1 MNPHKFAPG
10 FFIIIVGV
18 ISAYFVIINSFTSE
32 QKDGQ
37 ARVVQTQNKPLVENP
52 LQLINNFNFV
62 KDGEESDFFQKS
74 ANNQEIE
81 FGSANLTEIS
91 AKALFGGLKLLD
103 ANGNNPFNADLTNP
117 KIQEAIKKSISDA
130 SLINFY
136 SSLKENDIKI
146 SADNSKASKI
156 AYLKSIEEI
165 TAKRF
170 NDKKFIRTGEQII
183 ADINS
188 DCFSTGSSLNGE
200 LAELYKNLT
209 DDYLALAA
217 PSDWID
223 FHKSAAEHFKEA
235 SVIYQSVFKCA
246 EDPIKGYAAS
256 QIIPQLFES
265 AADVQDQF
273 VQKYKEV
280 GLL

>member
-10 FFIIIVGV
+10 FFIIVVGV
-18 ISAYFVIINSFTSE
+18 IAAYFVITDSFTPE

-37 ARVVQTQNKPLVENP
+37 ARVVQTQNKPLIENP
-52 LQLINNFNFV
+52 LQLINNFNSV

-74 ANNQEIE
+74 ANNQKIE

-103 ANGNNPFNADLTNP
+103 ANDNNPFNADPTDP
-117 KIQEAIKKSISDA
+117 KTQEAIKKSISDV

-136 SSLKENDIKI
+136 SPLKDDIKI

-170 NDKKFIRTGEQII
+170 NDKKFIRTAEQVI
-183 ADINS
+183 ADISS

-217 PSDWID
+217 PSNWID
-223 FHKSAAEHFKEA
+223 FHKSAVEHFEKA
-235 SVIYQSVFKCA
+235 NVIYQSVSECA
-246 EDPIKGYAAS
+246 KDPIKGYAAA

-265 AADVQDQF
+265 AADVQSQF